1 MKKINNILLIILLLL
16 TACGFSP
23 MLKNVNL
30 EDLKISGIKYSG
42 PSDLVYT
49 LRSNLNI
56 PINKTA
62 KDAYVINVK
71 IQEGASSVTKDKAG
85 VTTREKIIIGI
96 DFEIINNENNVVGS
110 ESLSDNKTVSVTNN
124 ISTDTEIRRIEK
136 ENIITNL
143 IQQLTFAIRA
153 KIISIQK

>member
-1 MKKINNILLIILLLL
+1 MKKINNISLIILLLL